1 MAIESVSAPAVSTAL
16 NQPLQPRQPAD
27 DTNQVQARPPEPRR
41 EAEHTQT
48 NEAVRQSAESE
59 APRPSVNTSGQTV
72 GRIVN
77 TTA

>member
-1 MAIESVSAPAVSTAL
+1 MAIESVSSATVSAAL
-16 NQPLQPRQPAD
+16 STQLQPRQPAE
-27 DTNQVQARPPEPRR
+27 DTNQVQARPPEQPR
-41 EAEHTQT
+41 EAERTQT
-48 NEAVRQSAESE
+48 NEAVQQSNESE